1 MKLCESRQLGLRHFL
16 HAVRCKS
23 FSVVI
28 LVYNIIIEQNL
39 IDIIVKNKN

>member
-1 MKLCESRQLGLRHFL
+1 MKLCESRQLRHFL
-16 HAVRCKS
+16 HAARCES

-28 LVYNIIIEQNL
+28 LVYYIIIEQNL